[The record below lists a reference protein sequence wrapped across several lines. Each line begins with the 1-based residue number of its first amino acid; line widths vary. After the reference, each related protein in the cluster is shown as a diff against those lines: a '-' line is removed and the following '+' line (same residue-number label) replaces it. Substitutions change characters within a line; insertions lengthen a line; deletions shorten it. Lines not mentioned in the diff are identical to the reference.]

1 MPDEV
6 ILIDAYSQIF
16 RAFFAIRML
25 TNSRGE
31 PTNALFVFTRLLLH
45 IQQNYPAKRLRQGGI
60 PAGTQSGIQGEPASD
75 AGCAPCPD
83 SGDPG
88 HGGGVRLAAAGGAGV

>member
-45 IQQNYPAKRLRQGGI
+45 IQQTYSTARGAMLFDCGKDTVPLDAAMFLITNIDGYK
-60 PAGTQSGIQGEPASD
+60 SAS
-75 AGCAPCPD
+75 CRRSYILSSC
-83 SGDPG
+83 SF
-88 HGGGVRLAAAGGAGV
+88 VLMS